1 MTNTETVGFA
11 VLYRWRLMA
20 GRERDFEAA
29 WAELTHMIRA
39 RCKGL
44 GSRLQR
50 CADGTFCAYA
60 QWPSRATWE
69 SMALDDPRAGELRDA
84 MAAAVQEVLPTETF
98 DVVADL
104 LGPASD

>member
-1 MTNTETVGFA
+1 MTNGTTVGFA
-11 VLYRWRLMA
+11 VLYRWRLVV

-29 WAELTHMIRA
+29 WAELTRMIRA
-39 RCKGL
+39 RCGGL

-50 CADGTFCAYA
+50 CADGTYCAYA

-69 SMALDDPRAGELRDA
+69 SMVLDDPRAGELRAA
-84 MAAAVQEVLPTETF
+84 MAAAVEQVLPTETF

-104 LGPASD
+104 LGPVAH